1 MAEQMQCME
10 VWGGNRS
17 VEKHFQMPG
26 LEVWL
31 YSRPYDDAASGG
43 DVYYLSSCA
52 SGRIS
57 RLLLADV
64 SGHGPPVS
72 QCALRLRD
80 LMRRHV
86 NSISQARFVEGMNE
100 EFTRFNHDGNFAT
113 AVVGT
118 FFASTGTFQLCA
130 AGHPQPLL
138 FRQKTGKWEVF
149 ETAPESKKASQIS
162 GIPLGIV
169 GGVEYGQARS
179 VIKPSDMILAYTDGL
194 TETRVANDQLLNTEG
209 LLSLIN
215 SLDAAQPD
223 RLLSSLL
230 GALREQATAPV
241 GDDLTLLL
249 ARADRSGVSWQNN
262 LLAPFRLL
270 RRTRDATRFRTSID
284 DSCGG
289 N

>member
-26 LEVWL
+26 LQVWL
-31 YSRPYDDAASGG
+31 YSRPFDDAVSGG

-72 QCALRLRD
+72 QCALRLRE
-80 LMRRHV
+80 LMRRNI
-86 NSISQARFVEGMNE
+86 NSISQARLVEGMNE
-100 EFTRFNHDGNFAT
+100 EFTNFNRDGNFAT

-118 FFASTGTFQLCA
+118 FFASTGTFQLCT

-138 FRQKTGKWEVF
+138 FRQETQTWEVF
-149 ETAPESKKASQIS
+149 ETAPDSQRVSQLS

-169 GGVEYGQARS
+169 AGAKYSQARFA
-179 VIKPSDMILAYTDGL
+179 IQPGDMILAYTDGL
-194 TETRVANDQLLNTEG
+194 TETEVAKDQLLNTEG
-209 LLSLIN
+209 LLSLIH
-215 SLDAAQPD
+215 SLDASQPD
-223 RLLSSLL
+223 RLLTNLL
-230 GALREQATAPV
+230 TALRQQSTGPS
-241 GDDLTLLL
+241 GDDLTVLL
-249 ARADRSGVSWQNN
+249 ARADRSGVSWHNN
-262 LLAPFRLL
+262 LLAPLRLFRPA
-270 RRTRDATRFRTSID
+270 RDATRFRTSWNAR
-284 DSCGG
+284 SSEH
-289 N
+289 

>member
-17 VEKHFQMPG
+17 VEKNFQMPG

-31 YSRPYDDAASGG
+31 YSRPHDDAASGG

-86 NSISQARFVEGMNE
+86 NSISQARFIEGINE
-100 EFTRFNHDGNFAT
+100 EFTNFNQDGNFAT

-118 FFASTGTFQLCA
+118 FFASTGSFQLCA
-130 AGHPQPLL
+130 AGHPPPLL
-138 FRQKTGKWEVF
+138 FRQKTGTWEVF
-149 ETAPESKKASQIS
+149 ETAPDSTMASQLN
-162 GIPLGIV
+162 GIPLGLF
-169 GGVEYGQARS
+169 GGVEYIQARLA
-179 VIKPSDMILAYTDGL
+179 ITPGDMILTYTDGL
-194 TETRVANDQLLNTEG
+194 TETRIANDQLLNTEG
-209 LLSLIN
+209 LLRLVN
-215 SLDAAQPD
+215 SLDATQPD
-223 RLLSSLL
+223 RLLTSLL
-230 GALREQATAPV
+230 GALREQTTTPV

-270 RRTRDATRFRTSID
+270 RRTRDATRFRT
-284 DSCGG
+284 
-289 N
+289 